1 MPSILV
7 VEQDP
12 EMKEIFVNGLSK
24 EVGYQVEA
32 ARDGSLAKSFID
44 KNKFDFVITDIEAQD
59 TEGQNIFDY
68 IVDKFPETRCII
80 LSKNA
85 SIRDSVE
92 AIKKGAIDFLASPVN
107 IEELIKVIKNAEVE
121 SRFCRHRRRE
131 EDQTENHKFGDL
143 VGKSPE
149 ITAVFNK
156 IKKVANTDSTVL
168 ITGESGTGKE
178 LIAMAIHCNSDRCE
192 KPLVVIN
199 CGAIPGEL
207 LESELFG
214 HEKGA
219 FTGAHRTRIG
229 RFEIADGGSIFL
241 DEIGDMSPDL
251 QVKLLRVLQEQ
262 SFERVGSTKSIKVDI
277 RIIAATN
284 KNLKSSIEAGS
295 FREDLY
301 YRLNVIPIEVPPLR
315 KRKSDIPLLIN
326 HFLKRLGGRRR
337 HERKR
342 MKSFSDQATDL
353 LMEYDWPGNIR
364 ELENMIER
372 LSVLVE
378 NDVIQVQDLP
388 DRIRGE
394 LPGMQKHALISL
406 QDGFGFNDAVENY
419 QKNLILQALKQTNWI
434 KSKAAEL
441 LKMNRTT
448 LVEKIKKMQIEE
460 PRGGS
465 FVNECS

>member
-12 EMKEIFVNGLSK
+12 EMEEIFVNGLCK
-24 EVGYQVEA
+24 ETGYHVQA
-32 ARDGSLAKSFID
+32 AHDGSHAKRFID
-44 KNKFDFVITDIEAQD
+44 KNTYDFVITDINAQD

-68 IVDKFPETRCII
+68 VIDKFPETRCII
-80 LSKNA
+80 ISKNA

-92 AIKKGAIDFLASPVN
+92 AIKKGAIDFLTLPVN
-107 IEELIKVIKNAEVE
+107 IEELINIIKKTEEENK
-121 SRFCRHRRRE
+121 SCRQRRRE
-131 EDQTENHKFGDL
+131 EDQTETFKFGDL
-143 VGKSPE
+143 VGNSPE
-149 ITAVFNK
+149 MTAVFGK

-168 ITGESGTGKE
+168 ITGGSGTGKE
-178 LIAMAIHCNSDRCE
+178 LIAMAIHYNSDRFD

-229 RFEIADGGSIFL
+229 RFEIADSGSIFL

-284 KNLKSSIEAGS
+284 KNLKNSIEVGS

-342 MKSFSDQATDL
+342 MKSFSEEAMEF
-353 LMEYDWPGNIR
+353 LMKYDWPGNIR

-378 NDVIQVQDLP
+378 NDVIHVRDLP

-406 QDGFGFNDAVENY
+406 EDGFGFNDAVENY

-460 PRGGS
+460 SWGRP
-465 FVNECS
+465 FVNGSS